1 MCRALQSPADMLL
14 GVDVV
19 SCNTHIHKNTQSTL
33 RVCVHACGCSLGRL
47 SLPQLLFE
55 GLNLILRSKLE
66 FSLGLDGGWGCNG

>member
-1 MCRALQSPADMLL
+1 MQMCRALQSPADMLL

-19 SCNTHIHKNTQSTL
+19 SCF
-33 RVCVHACGCSLGRL
+33 RL
-47 SLPQLLFE
+47 SLPRVLFE